1 MRRLHVA
8 PGRLLVLGLACT
20 LLVTVVAV
28 YATAL
33 HRAETELT
41 VPTAYQLPP
50 AAPTK

>member
-1 MRRLHVA
+1 MRPRHVA

-20 LLVTVVAV
+20 LLAAVVAV

-33 HRAETELT
+33 HRAESELG

-50 AAPTK
+50 AAPAK